1 MESINQQIVELL
13 VDHFG
18 RTGGGKRPR
27 IRKFHVEILYMK
39 YINQERVLK
48 SSELDRPK
56 DYVDRMVKYSHG
68 FLEYIN
74 EEAGEILLTD
84 LFLAT
89 MMKWHKQFNKNEELS
104 SDEEVLKE
112 QGIEISE
119 DDLIFDHN
127 LNYSKFYK
135 VISDESEGLND
146 PKIWKFDEKS
156 IPIYESIDFGDKDNE
171 IFSSKLIAMKFYV
184 LRKID
189 EVAFV
194 TSRFV
199 HCPNCNSNY
208 VVAASKIDFLAT
220 YKCENMLGDKPC
232 GTTLRKF
239 PARKMIPTYIYE
251 GAFWLKGNEGVELK
265 EYFIES
271 FFELQPGFHTGYVF
285 GRTENKTN
293 SFYFT
298 CLKAYKE
305 KTKGNFELDLNH
317 PIHPIVGVIDS
328 FIKFAREVGFVLDE
342 EKARLPMYI
351 ETLKRFNL
359 IFNKELNIDHS
370 LYYGAPGIGK
380 TYALSILHHAFYSNA
395 GFISGP
401 RFSLPGLTG
410 GQKEVFYQDTAKKK
424 NVPGLFSSPAF
435 IFDEINNDTFLADD
449 KAINLFKSVALAPSG
464 TSSTIGGKEFPRIAL
479 VAGTANYDMEYLK
492 HYENRVNREFLKN
505 SKVKVDINSQE
516 NILTQMAEAKLKI
529 PDNFDYFAPIGKYD
543 ATIPQELVVAVMRTR
558 DDEDHYLTK
567 FPKALMERF
576 YFCVLVHPKYDK
588 TYLRQKGID
597 VLSHLKTRK
606 SAYSQREL
614 LTLLYIG
621 DLEEKVLNKVGPNIK
636 AFDTPEIE
644 AKWSKDVEVF
654 LTSMS
659 IKYHNF
665 FSMFHRIQ
673 SVHVYCL
680 LTLTFMEDATEL
692 SYRTKRFFER
702 IISLLH
708 TPIEMEDFHSPDF
721 EGYVYLG
728 ESKSEM
734 LKWIEQNPEKDI
746 RNYVDFDN
754 RKSVRI
760 NLAQLETSR
769 KIKEVEKYK
778 YVIDTTYAGG

>member
-1 MESINQQIVELL
+1 VELL
-13 VDHFG
+13 IDHFG

-27 IRKFHVEILYMK
+27 IRKFHAEILYMK
-39 YINQERVLK
+39 YANQERVLK
-48 SSELDRPK
+48 ASELDRPK
-56 DYVDRMVKYSHG
+56 DYVDRMIKFGHG

-74 EEAGEILLTD
+74 EEAGEILITD
-84 LFLAT
+84 LFYT
-89 MMKWHKQFNKNEELS
+89 SMTKWFKQYNQCEELA
-104 SDEEVLKE
+104 SDEATLKE
-112 QGIEISE
+112 QGIEISDE
-119 DDLIFDHN
+119 DLIFDKN

-135 VISDESEGLND
+135 VISDEAEGLND
-146 PKIWKFDEKS
+146 PKIWKFDEES
-156 IPIYESIDFGDKDNE
+156 LPIYDSIDFGDKDSE
-171 IFSSKLIAMKFYV
+171 IFSSKLIGMKFYV

-194 TSRFV
+194 TSRYV

-208 VVAASKIDFLAT
+208 AVSASKIDFLAT
-220 YKCENMLGDKPC
+220 YKCENMLGDKMC
-232 GTTLRKF
+232 GTTLKKF

-251 GAFWLKGNEGVELK
+251 GAFWLKGAEGVELK

-271 FFELQPGFHTGYVF
+271 FFELSPGFHTGYVF

-305 KTKGNFELDLNH
+305 KTKGTFTLDLNH
-317 PIHPIVGVIDS
+317 PVHPLVGVIDS

-359 IFNKELNIDHS
+359 IFNKEMNIAHS

-380 TYALSILHHAFYSNA
+380 TYALSILHHAYYSNA

-410 GQKEVFYQDTAKKK
+410 GQREVFYQDTAKKK

-435 IFDEINNDTFLADD
+435 IFDEINNDTFLSDD

-464 TSSTIGGKEFPRIAL
+464 TSSTIGGKEFPRVSL

-492 HYENRVNREFLKN
+492 HYENKVNKEFLRN
-505 SKVKVDINSQE
+505 SKVKVDVNTQE
-516 NILTQMAEAKLKI
+516 NILSQMAEAKLSI
-529 PDNFDYFAPIGKYD
+529 PEGYDYYCTVGKYD
-543 ATIPQELVVAVMRTR
+543 STIPQELIVATMRIR
-558 DDEDHYLTK
+558 DDEDHYMTK

-576 YFCVLVHPKYDK
+576 YFAVLVHPKYDRS
-588 TYLRQKGID
+588 YLRQKTID

-606 SAYSQREL
+606 SIYSQREL
-614 LTLLYIG
+614 LTLLFIG
-621 DLEEKVLNKVGPNIK
+621 DLDQKVMDAIGDAVRVFDNEDLEK
-636 AFDTPEIE
+636 A
-644 AKWSKDVEVF
+644 WSQDVEKY
-654 LTSMS
+654 LTSMT

-673 SVHVYCL
+673 NVHIYCL
-680 LTLTFMEDATEL
+680 LTLTFLEGETKL
-692 SYRTKRFFER
+692 THKTKRFFER

-708 TPIEMEDFHSPDF
+708 TPIEMADFHNPDF
-721 EGYVYLG
+721 DDFVYLG
-728 ESKSEM
+728 ESKIEL
-734 LKWIEQNPEKDI
+734 LKWIEANPDTDI
-746 RNYVDFDN
+746 RKQVDYEN
-754 RKSVRI
+754 RKSVRV

-769 KIKEVEKYK
+769 KIKKSEEYK
-778 YVIDTTYAGG
+778 YTIDTTYAGG